1 MSKYPYELLNKFNI
15 YKRNGL
21 IPILSTISFNIQDNL
36 IEIFCD
42 SGRLTRPI
50 FYMENKLLTV
60 LRSVHI
66 VYHRNSLKSLDV

>member
-36 IEIFCD
+36 IEIF
-42 SGRLTRPI
+42 LK
-50 FYMENKLLTV
+50 NKP
-60 LRSVHI
+60 
-66 VYHRNSLKSLDV
+66 K